1 MASSVLLKEPR
12 SGLES
17 RLGENAMGM
26 RLIGQV
32 FLVGG
37 QDYNMVYLDW
47 PANDCNAYVV
57 ETGETLVLIDCGC
70 GESLPGILENLRE
83 MEFDPRDLS
92 HVFLTHAHLPHA
104 GAAADMER
112 NGVEIWA
119 GPGTAEAVKDGG
131 LATASYQYQRRF
143 KPCGEVSVM
152 EEPLQIGAVR
162 IAAIPM
168 PGHSPDSTGFEVE
181 REGRRMLFTGDA
193 VRSPRLEQHRERL
206 GYDAEAYL
214 ETLEKLLEDPP
225 DVLFPGH
232 GPFCM
237 SKTEH
242 WIGEE
247 LVKLLRHAT

>member
-1 MASSVLLKEPR
+1 
-12 SGLES
+12 
-17 RLGENAMGM
+17 MGM

-47 PANDCNAYVV
+47 PANDCNTYVV
-57 ETGETLVLIDCGC
+57 DTGETLVFVDCGC

-83 MEFDPRDLS
+83 MDFDPRDLS

-104 GAAADMER
+104 GAASDLER
-112 NGVEIWA
+112 NGVEICA
-119 GPGTAEAVKDGG
+119 GPDTAEAVKQGG
-131 LATASYQYQRRF
+131 LATAAYHYHRRF
-143 KPCGEVSVM
+143 LPCSEVTVL
-152 EEPLQIGAVR
+152 EEPIQIGAAR
-162 IAAIPM
+162 ISPVPM
-168 PGHSPDSTGFEVE
+168 PGHSPDSTGILIE
-181 REGRRMLFTGDA
+181 RDGRRMLFSGDA
-193 VRSPRLEQHRERL
+193 VRSPGLSQYRERL

-214 ETLEKLLEDPP
+214 GTLEALLAEPP

-237 SKTEH
+237 SKTDH

-247 LVKLLRHAT
+247 LAKLLRHAT